1 MAFESLAIFVIG
13 ERDAA
18 ILALHEGAAA
28 PAKRGPRIAAAIDED
43 HRLGFFFET

>member
-1 MAFESLAIFVIG
+1 MAFEALTIFVIG

-28 PAKRGPRIAAAIDED
+28 AAE
-43 HRLGFFFET
+43 